1 MEFGNPDSNL
11 GSLFA
16 EHQELSLKKKK
27 SNPLPPA
34 RPEPPSF
41 LLLATKTPTFFF
53 NTPSKKHP
61 PVICQVLFRLAD
73 HKVLLEKTFLLQ
85 IRV

>member
-16 EHQELSLKKKK
+16 EHQELSLKKKKK

-41 LLLATKTPTFFF
+41 LLLATKTPTFFLI
-53 NTPSKKHP
+53 P
-61 PVICQVLFRLAD
+61 PVRNILPLSAKFSSD
-73 HKVLLEKTFLLQ
+73 
-85 IRV
+85 